1 MTRETAKKLYTH
13 YSNFVDKLTDAQIAL
28 AGDTVKSYTI
38 GDRSLTRRDLAEIDK
53 MLEDAVK
60 KMEEYE
66 AIMNGRPVRA
76 FVGIVTTDF

>member
-13 YSNFVDKLTDAQIAL
+13 YSNLVDKLTDAQIAL